1 MYPVIIQIG
10 SFSLRSYGLM
20 AMFGFL
26 TAWALMRVNRR
37 FADLTDDQ
45 ASNLLML
52 SLVTGLVGARI
63 FYVCM
68 FFEHY
73 RDNWLRM
80 VRIDQGGLIFY
91 GGFILAFFSVIA
103 YSKWRKLDVVR
114 VLDVFAPA
122 MAGAHAWGRVGCFL
136 NGCCFGAPTESI
148 LGVRY
153 PAGSA
158 PALRHPGASL
168 YPVQLFETAE
178 NVIICV
184 LLMYVL
190 RKGRRGYAMSAYL
203 AVYGLCRFVN
213 EFFRGDNPHWWL
225 FTPAQWIGLAMI
237 PAGIILWIYFRR
249 KSGSHGATRA

>member
-1 MYPVIIQIG
+1 MHPILLQIG
-10 SFSLRSYGLM
+10 NFSLRSYGVM

-26 TAWALMRVNRR
+26 TAWALMHVNRR

-52 SLVTGLVGARI
+52 SLVTGLIGARI
-63 FYVCM
+63 FYVSL
-68 FFEHY
+68 FFEKY
-73 RDNWLRM
+73 RDNLWRV
-80 VRIDQGGLIFY
+80 VRIDQGGLVFY
-91 GGFILAFFSVIA
+91 GGFILALFSVIA
-103 YSKWRKLDVVR
+103 YSAWRKFDIVR

-136 NGCCFGAPTESI
+136 NGCCFGAPTRSF
-148 LGVRY
+148 LGVCY
-153 PAGSA
+153 PVDSV
-158 PALRHPGASL
+158 PYVKHNGACL

-178 NVIICV
+178 NIIICV

-203 AVYGLCRFVN
+203 AVYGLCRFIN
-213 EFFRGDNPHWWL
+213 EFFRGDNPHWWI

-237 PAGIILWIYFRR
+237 PSGIILGIFFQR
-249 KSGSHGATRA
+249 KSGSHGGTRA

>member
-1 MYPVIIQIG
+1 MHPIIFQIG

-26 TAWALMRVNRR
+26 TAWLLMRANRR
-37 FADLTDDQ
+37 FAGLTDDQ
-45 ASNLLML
+45 ASNLLLLAM
-52 SLVTGLVGARI
+52 VTGLVGARI

-73 RDNWLRM
+73 RDNLWR
-80 VRIDQGGLIFY
+80 VFRIDQGGLVFY

-103 YSKWRKLDVVR
+103 YSKWRKLDIVR

-122 MAGAHAWGRVGCFL
+122 MAGAHAWGRIGCFL
-136 NGCCFGAPTESI
+136 NGCCYGSPTGSS
-148 LGVRY
+148 LGVSY
-153 PAGSA
+153 PEGSA
-158 PALRHPGASL
+158 AALAHPGAKL
-168 YPVQLFETAE
+168 HPVQLYETAE
-178 NVIICV
+178 NVIACAV
-184 LLMYVL
+184 FMYIV
-190 RKGRRGYAMSAYL
+190 RKGRRGAAMSAYL

-237 PAGIILWIYFRR
+237 PSGIVLGIIFGR
-249 KSGSHGATRA
+249 KSAPNGKAA